1 MLSGT
6 SSRLNRIAGLTFV
19 VALSLCFAAGAMGAS
34 KSGGNDWPGFRGVDG
49 QGAVTNTTLFSARN
63 EFSLKTKWK
72 RPLGS
77 GYSGIA
83 VAGDHVITAFS
94 AGESDVLAAFDA
106 ATGSE
111 QWRFDIGPT
120 YVGHDGSHTGPIS
133 TPLIVGERVVVLGA
147 FGNLYAVNLRSGSK
161 LWSTHLKDDHGAP
174 KPHYGFSTSP
184 ILLDGVIVVQL
195 GGDNGAVAGFDPATG
210 KRLWAVGADTVLYQS
225 PIIWSPNGRKQVI
238 AAGGQ
243 KLFGIDARNGFIL
256 WEHEHGGKGSSMG
269 IASVSPLPVADNRLF
284 LSYMDETSTVLEL
297 SFQDGSATGKQLW
310 DSKSIRK
317 SYNCSVYHDGH
328 IYGYSSRVMTCVD
341 AKTGERVWRSR
352 EPGDGFTI
360 VVDGHLIVQTKK
372 GGLSVAPASPS
383 GYDEVAA
390 LPLFDDLS
398 WTPPSFANGSIYARS
413 MSELAR
419 VDITSGIPAGQR
431 IVRKEEVPTKSRFGR
446 FLSEVN
452 RSSNKKAV
460 VDQFMAG
467 VDRMTFIEGRS
478 MVHFIY
484 RGKAD
489 DMAVAGD
496 VIGARQERVMIRVA
510 GTDLFYYSTPLEPDA
525 RVNYVFIKNYEQIL
539 DPLNTRKTTTKVY
552 KQEMEM
558 SFGGDPMEM
567 SWVAMPDWKPP
578 TYLKKA
584 GVSRRGRLEKK
595 ELESK
600 ILEGTVNLQIY
611 LPRGYDKGKKRY
623 PVAYVHGGA
632 DAVERGKLPTMLDN
646 LIGKRVTPL
655 VAVFIDF
662 QSRGRRTK
670 YAQMVAEELV
680 PFIDGNFRTQASP
693 DARANIG
700 MGFPGFAAFVCAF
713 SHPDVMGKVGCQ
725 STFMFDS
732 MKKELD
738 PLVTTASEKP
748 LSIYL
753 DWGKYDLRNSREAWD
768 MAETNREFAETLRG
782 KGYTFTGGEAND
794 GTGWSSW
801 QNRTGDLLEALF
813 PAS

>member
-1 MLSGT
+1 MLNCAF
-6 SSRLNRIAGLTFV
+6 SRSYRIAGGPLV
-19 VALSLCFAAGAMGAS
+19 IALSLWFVHGAVGAS
-34 KSGGNDWPGFRGVDG
+34 KSGGNDWPGFRGADG
-49 QGAVTNTTLFSARN
+49 QGAVTNTTLFSGRKG
-63 EFSLKTKWK
+63 FSLKTTWK

-83 VAGDHVITAFS
+83 VAGDHVVTAFS

-106 ATGSE
+106 ATGAE

-133 TPLIVGERVVVLGA
+133 TPLIVGERVVALGPL
-147 FGNLYAVNLRSGSK
+147 GHLHAVNLRSGSR
-161 LWSTHLKDDHGAP
+161 LWSTHLTDDHGAP
-174 KPHYGFSTSP
+174 KPHYGFGTSP
-184 ILLDGVIVVQL
+184 ILLDGVIVVPL
-195 GGDNGAVAGFDPATG
+195 GGENGAVAGFDPATG
-210 KRLWAVGADTVLYQS
+210 KRLWAVGTDSILYQS

-238 AAGGQ
+238 AAGKQ
-243 KLFGIDARNGFIL
+243 KLLGIDARSGSIL
-256 WEHEHGGKGSSMG
+256 WEHEHGGEGSAMG
-269 IASVSPLPVADNRLF
+269 IACVSPLPVADNRLF
-284 LSYMDETSTVLEL
+284 LSYKDEASSVLEL
-297 SFQDGSATGKQLW
+297 SFQDGSATGKQVW
-310 DSKSIRK
+310 DSRSIRK

-328 IYGYSSRVMTCVD
+328 VYGYNSRVLTCVD
-341 AKTGERVWRSR
+341 AKTGQRVWRSR

-372 GGLSVAPASPS
+372 GGLFVASASPS

-419 VDITSGIPAGQR
+419 VDITSGMPAGPT
-431 IVRKEEVPTKSRFGR
+431 VVKKEEVPTDSRFGR
-446 FLSEVN
+446 FLAEVN
-452 RSSNKKAV
+452 GTSNKKAV
-460 VDQFMAG
+460 VDRFVAG
-467 VDRMTFIEGRS
+467 IDQMPLIDGRS

-489 DMAVAGD
+489 DLAVAGD
-496 VIGARQERVMIRVA
+496 VIGARQERAMTRVA

-525 RVNYVFIKNYEQIL
+525 RVNYVFVKDYEQIL
-539 DPLNTRKTTTKVY
+539 DPMNTRKTTTKVY

-567 SWVAMPDWKPP
+567 SWVAMPDWKAP
-578 TYLKKA
+578 THLKQA
-584 GVSRRGRLEKK
+584 RASRRGRIEKK

-632 DAVERGKLPTMLDN
+632 DAIERGKLPTALDN
-646 LIGKRVTPL
+646 LIGKRVAPL

-662 QSRGRRTK
+662 ESRGPATK

-680 PFIDGNFRTQASP
+680 PFIDGNFRTKASA

-700 MGFPGFAAFVCAF
+700 MGFPGFAALVCAF
-713 SHPDVMGKVGCQ
+713 AHPDVMGKVGCQ
-725 STFMFDS
+725 STFMFGS
-732 MKKELD
+732 MRKELD

-748 LSIYL
+748 LLIYL
-753 DWGKYDLRNSREAWD
+753 DWGKYDLRNSHEAWD
-768 MAETNREFAETLRG
+768 MAETNRKFAKTLRG
-782 KGYTFTGGEAND
+782 KGYMLAGDEVND

-801 QNRTGDLLEALF
+801 QNRTGDLFEALF
-813 PAS
+813 PTS